1 MSKLSTPKRLGLY
14 AIGIVVIALVL
25 PLLIHGGAFAYVLVV
40 GLLLG
45 VLWFIYKRDKA
56 RRLAARQAEKV
67 AAERDAYE
75 RQLGQKVGH
84 RPVRATVLGGSGTDL
99 MAGQEILLCCTKDR
113 IVFTDAVSRKHQAI
127 ALGDLMSVEVS
138 GPGTQV
144 TDAGL
149 VGGGFGL
156 TGAVK
161 GMLTAAVINK
171 LTERASTNTF
181 VRVATPT
188 SEAHFHI
195 GDREPAEIRMILSP
209 AIIRVEAAKHLA
221 AASPG
226 SGSRVAS
233 ELSGLHKLMQDGAL
247 TEEEFASAKKRL
259 LGNS

>member
-45 VLWFIYKRDKA
+45 VLWFIYKRDKV
-56 RRLAARQAEKV
+56 RRVAARQAEKV

-75 RQLGQKVGH
+75 RQLGERVGH

-99 MAGQEILLCCTKDR
+99 VAGQEVLLSCTSDK
-113 IVFTDAVSRKHQAI
+113 IIFTDVESRKHQAI

-156 TGAVK
+156 TGAVQ

-181 VRVATPT
+181 LRVATPT

-195 GDREPAEIRMILSP
+195 GDREPAEIRMILSA
-209 AIIRVEAAKHLA
+209 AIVRVEAAKHLA
-221 AASPG
+221 AASQSSG
-226 SGSRVAS
+226 SGVAS
-233 ELSGLHKLMQDGAL
+233 ELSQLHKLVQEGAL
-247 TEEEFASAKKRL
+247 TEKEFVEAKQQL
-259 LGNS
+259 LKGR

>member
-45 VLWFIYKRDKA
+45 VLWFIYKRDKT
-56 RRLAARQAEKV
+56 RRVATRQAEKV
-67 AAERDAYE
+67 AAERAAFE

-99 MAGQEILLCCTKDR
+99 VAGQEILLSCTKDR
-113 IVFTDAVSRKHQAI
+113 IVFTDAESRKHQAI
-127 ALGDLMSVEVS
+127 ALGDLMRVEVS

-188 SEAHFHI
+188 SEVHLHV
-195 GDREPAEIRMILSP
+195 GDREPEEIRLILSP
-209 AIIRVEAAKHLA
+209 AVVRVEAAMRTPA
-221 AASPG
+221 ALREALP
-226 SGSRVAS
+226 S
-233 ELSGLHKLMQDGAL
+233 ELAQLHRLHITGAL
-247 TEEEFASAKKRL
+247 TKAEFDAAKQRL
-259 LGNS
+259 LSSR

>member
-45 VLWFIYKRDKA
+45 VLWFIYKRDKV
-56 RRLAARQAEKV
+56 RRVAARQAEKV

-99 MAGQEILLCCTKDR
+99 VAGQEILLCCTKDR

-156 TGAVK
+156 TGAVQ

-181 VRVATPT
+181 VRVATPNLET
-188 SEAHFHI
+188 HLHVS
-195 GDREPAEIRMILSP
+195 DREPTEIRMILSP
-209 AIIRVEAAKHLA
+209 AIVRVEAQRMQSGQAQ
-221 AASPG
+221 SPDLG
-226 SGSRVAS
+226 FAR
-233 ELSGLHKLMQDGAL
+233 ELSQLHKLVQEGVL
-247 TEEEFASAKKRL
+247 TETEFVDAKQRL
-259 LGNS
+259 LNGR